1 MIVNWFYF
9 VLGKKYYYNTK
20 TAESVWEKPKELIE
34 FEQRR
39 PGAGGVPPTMPL
51 ATPMSAAP
59 VLIKDA
65 ETVTKIETPKT
76 APVVKNALPVVA
88 TPASTPAPEK
98 AKPQDKSRPV
108 SSTPVTGTPW

>member
-1 MIVNWFYF
+1 
-9 VLGKKYYYNTK
+9 
-20 TAESVWEKPKELIE
+20 
-34 FEQRR
+34 
-39 PGAGGVPPTMPL
+39 MPL

-65 ETVTKIETPKT
+65 ETINKIETPKT
-76 APVVKNALPVVA
+76 APIVKNSLPVVA